1 MGRGAWKRTDRLT
14 DPERQ
19 SECEMLVERR
29 EVGPDLLQNRHGKG
43 GNGRAVGT
51 EGGEGDRESGREA
64 RGERGGERHPETE
77 RGRKRTGRRNEGRPW
92 MTERGVMEGHEHN
105 RREVNSQGAKTG
117 RRTPKLERTVGAEGG
132 LEGDEDTALRSDRL
146 ELESGPT
153 AP

>member
-29 EVGPDLLQNRHGKG
+29 EVGPDLLQNRRGKG

-77 RGRKRTGRRNEGRPW
+77 RGRKRTGKRNEGRPW
-92 MTERGVMEGHEHN
+92 MTE
-105 RREVNSQGAKTG
+105 
-117 RRTPKLERTVGAEGG
+117 
-132 LEGDEDTALRSDRL
+132 
-146 ELESGPT
+146 
-153 AP
+153 